1 MTGPA
6 MKSPV
11 AIGAAIADVSGLSI
25 SYRSGDREVPVLRDV
40 SLSLAEGEA
49 LAIVGES
56 GCGKSTLASA
66 LVGFLRPGSR
76 VSGGSVRIA
85 GEDILAGSAQTV
97 RALRR
102 SQIGFVPQN
111 AGHSLT
117 PSMRVGAQVVEVL
130 RMTRKL
136 DKAAARAEAV
146 KLFTQVRLPQ
156 PEALVDRYPHQLSGG
171 QQQRVAVAIALAGQP
186 RLLVLDEPTTGLDV
200 VTQAGVLA
208 LFNTLRAELGVALVM
223 VSHDLGAVA
232 TVCERIAVMYAG
244 RVVETGR
251 VEPTFRQPSH
261 PYTRGLLSSVARI
274 AAPGLPT
281 GMPGS
286 VADALELSG
295 CAFAP
300 RCEFAQPSCTEG
312 DAPELAPVTGEGV
325 AHGATRHSAC
335 LRLPEVLAAPA
346 WESEVRPRRP
356 RERGEPL
363 LEVSGLTVDYRRRPD
378 PHTGPTVGDVDLVVH
393 RGEVVALVGESGSG
407 KSTIAW
413 TVAGLRQATSGTVTL
428 LDRTTVPGEAR
439 PADLTRT
446 AARRDPAVRRQVQL
460 VFQNAATALNPRRTV
475 GDAILRPLR
484 LRGLRRDDA
493 SVARDRVL
501 EDVGLEPGHA
511 DRLPGQLSGGQQ
523 QRVGIAR
530 AIAGDPTLV
539 LADEVVSALDVS
551 IQASVLRLLD
561 DLREEHHLGYLFIS
575 HDLAVVR
582 GIADRVV
589 VLYLGRVCEEGP
601 VERVY
606 GGANHP
612 YTRLLMASVL
622 STEPDGGH
630 GSGSAVDEQ
639 PESGPPAAGCPFRN
653 RCPHRIEGL
662 CDQETPPWQDLGDG
676 HRIRC
681 HVPVAEL
688 SAAELGA
695 RA

>member
-1 MTGPA
+1 MREPA
-6 MKSPV
+6 VKMMKST
-11 AIGAAIADVSGLSI
+11 AIAEVSGLSI
-25 SYRSGDREVPVLRDV
+25 CYRSGERDVPVLRDV
-40 SLSLAEGEA
+40 SLSLAPGEA

-66 LVGFLRPGSR
+66 LVGFLRSGSR
-76 VSGGSVRIA
+76 VTAGSVRIA

-111 AGHSLT
+111 AGQSLT
-117 PSMRVGAQVVEVL
+117 PSMRVGAQVAEVL

-136 DKAAARAEAV
+136 DKAAARAEAA
-146 KLFTQVRLPQ
+146 KLFAQVRLPQ
-156 PEALVDRYPHQLSGG
+156 PDALVDRYPHQLSGG
-171 QQQRVAVAIALAGQP
+171 QQQRVAVALALAGQP

-208 LFNTLRAELGVALVM
+208 LFNTLRAELGIALVM

-251 VEPTFRQPSH
+251 TEPTFRQPSH

-274 AAPGLPT
+274 AAPGLPA

-300 RCEFAQPSCTEG
+300 RCEFAQDSCTQG
-312 DAPELAPVTGEGV
+312 DAPELVPVTAEGAV
-325 AHGATRHSAC
+325 AVQGTARYSAC

-378 PHTGPTVGDVDLVVH
+378 PHTGPTVSDVDLVVH

-413 TVAGLRQATSGTVTL
+413 TVAGLRRPTSGTVTL
-428 LDRTTVPGEAR
+428 LDRATVPGEAR

-475 GDAILRPLR
+475 GDAIVRPLR
-484 LRGLRRDDA
+484 LRGLRRDGA
-493 SVARDRVL
+493 VAARNQVL
-501 EDVGLEPGHA
+501 EGVGLEPGHA
-511 DRLPGQLSGGQQ
+511 ERLPGQLSGGQQ

-530 AIAGDPTLV
+530 AIAGGPTLV

-601 VERVY
+601 VEKVY

-612 YTRLLMASVL
+612 YTRLLLASVL
-622 STEPDGGH
+622 STEPDGAPGT
-630 GSGSAVDEQ
+630 GSAADEQ
-639 PESGPPAAGCPFRN
+639 PESAPPAVGCPFRN
-653 RCPHRIEGL
+653 RCPHRVEGL
-662 CDQETPPWQDLGDG
+662 CDQETPPWQELGDG

-681 HVPVAEL
+681 HVPVADL
-688 SAAELGA
+688 SAAELGV